1 MDDRFDVRDALL
13 LAFAELGSLRH
24 RDRRG
29 SGGRRGWCP
38 CRSRPVAARA
48 APYGLGSYVFWLGAD
63 EHLLAGGGMPP
74 LYTSGAE
81 VDVALAAALAH
92 QGLAHQG
99 LAEPRPDG
107 SARPEHAHPAD
118 VVDLT

>member
-1 MDDRFDVRDALL
+1 METFDVRDLL
-13 LAFAELGSLRH
+13 LLVFAELGSYGIATAAAAADDEAGVRADLTRSLREQ
-24 RDRRG
+24 
-29 SGGRRGWCP
+29 
-38 CRSRPVAARA
+38 

-74 LYTSGAE
+74 LFTSGAE